1 MNIVYIHTNYTN
13 IHYPFI
19 IKMIYLN
26 EVKRLQRLNPIK
38 YKRRYN
44 ILNDFKNS
52 GDIGTAIKY

>member
-13 IHYPFI
+13 VNYPFI

-52 GDIGTAIKY
+52 SDIGTTIKY